1 MRAFPIL
8 VIGALAACG
17 RDSIAAARGEEPG
30 ARVTVQGTVSV
41 PSGVI
46 DAGFAISDGRAG
58 IHIAADSA
66 TRMRAGE
73 GVRVHGVLADNQGL
87 LSIRPDSIT
96 RIPAATPPPPPPRDV
111 RVADV
116 GEASE
121 GRMVRIR
128 GRAVGPVEDDLPYG
142 YKLRV
147 FDRSGMVQVFF
158 PASVSG
164 FGLERI
170 RAGSAVAVSGFS
182 AQYDTAYE
190 VIPISPADLFV
201 SDVGILRR
209 P

>member
-1 MRAFPIL
+1 VRALPIL

-17 RDSIAAARGEEPG
+17 RGSIAAARGEEPG
-30 ARVTVQGTVSV
+30 ARVTVEGTVSV

-58 IHIAADSA
+58 IYVAADSA
-66 TRMRAGE
+66 TRVSVGE
-73 GVRVHGVLADNQGL
+73 GVRVRGVLADNHGL
-87 LSIRPDSIT
+87 LSIRPDSIA
-96 RIPAATPPPPPPRDV
+96 RIPGGTLPPPRDV
-111 RVADV
+111 HVAEV

-121 GRMVRIR
+121 GGMVRIR
-128 GRAVGPVEDDLPYG
+128 GRAVAPVQNDLPYG

-158 PASVSG
+158 PASVRG

-190 VIPISPADLFV
+190 VIPTAPADLFV
-201 SDVGILRR
+201 SEVGILRR